1 MREKDWQRNLID
13 PGTSII
19 EAMKIIDDSALQIA
33 LVVDDQ
39 SRLLGVVTDGDIR
52 RALLK
57 GLSLEEPVHL
67 IMNRN
72 FTAADQQASAE
83 EILGLM
89 RRKSLHHIP
98 LVDSQGRVAGLKVLD
113 AMIQPP
119 RLDNW
124 VVLMAGGQGTRLRPL
139 TEHTPKPMLQVGNKP
154 MLEIIL
160 ENFVDQRFQKF
171 FLALHYKADMIEANF
186 GDGSR
191 WDVSIQYLREEQP
204 LGTAGALGLLPERP
218 QSPTIV
224 MNGDL
229 LTKVNFQHLLNFH
242 QTYRAVASMC
252 VRDFHFQVPYGVIG
266 LDQHHLLRIDEKPV
280 QQFFVNAGIY
290 VLEPQ
295 VFDLVPKDTYLDMPA
310 LFNKLI
316 QEGFETVAFPI
327 REYWM
332 DIGQLDDFK
341 RANGEYFDKFQ

>member
-1 MREKDWQRNLID
+1 MREKDWKRALIRPD
-13 PGTSII
+13 TKTF
-19 EAMKIIDDSALQIA
+19 EAMKIIDASAMQIA

-39 SRLLGVVTDGDIR
+39 SRLVGVVTDGDIR

-72 FTAADQQASAE
+72 FTTADQQTSAE

-98 LVDSQGRVAGLKVLD
+98 LVDSQGRVVGLKVLD

-124 VVLMAGGQGTRLRPL
+124 VVLMAGGQGNRLRPL
-139 TEHTPKPMLQVGNKP
+139 TEETPKPMLQVGNKP

-160 ENFVDQRFQKF
+160 ENFVDQRFHKF
-171 FLALHYKADMIEANF
+171 FMALHYKAEMIEANF

-204 LGTAGALGLLPERP
+204 LGTAGALGLLPDRP
-218 QSPTIV
+218 TLPTIV

-229 LTKVNFQHLLNFH
+229 LTKVNFHHLLNFH
-242 QTYRAVASMC
+242 QTYQAVASMC

-266 LDQHHLLRIDEKPV
+266 VDQHRLVHIDEKPV
-280 QQFFVNAGIY
+280 QHFFVNAGIY

-295 VFDLVPKDTYLDMPA
+295 VFDMVPKGRYLDMPT
-310 LFNKLI
+310 LFNNLVQDGLK
-316 QEGFETVAFPI
+316 TVAFPI

-332 DIGQLDDFK
+332 DIGRLDDFK
-341 RANGEYFDKFQ
+341 RANGEFQEYFA